1 MFAYDNAITERFPT
15 IRAGVVHAT
24 GLTNGP
30 SQPELLEE
38 YRAEQRAAAEKV
50 NSTAIADLPQVA
62 AWRRVFSEFG
72 AKPTRYRNAA
82 EALLRRLSKYGD
94 IPTISVLV
102 DIGNHVSIR
111 YAMPVAVFDLAN
123 IAGPTTVRFA
133 TGDELFAD
141 LGSSDTVHPNPGEVV
156 FVDGEGVVSARRWCW
171 RQSAASATST
181 TTACALIVVEGHHD
195 TADRDVGAAL
205 VDLVLLLASYQTQS
219 RTESWMVSPTNPCI
233 GTSGGAGKRERES
246 L

>member
-1 MFAYDNAITERFPT
+1 M
-15 IRAGVVHAT
+15 
-24 GLTNGP
+24 
-30 SQPELLEE
+30 
-38 YRAEQRAAAEKV
+38 
-50 NSTAIADLPQVA
+50 ADLPQVA

-156 FVDGEGVVSARRWCW
+156 FVDGGRRECPTLVLAPERRKRHQHDHGLCAHRRRRPPRHRRSRRRSGASRPRLAARLVSAPKPNRVVDGVADQPLHRNERWRREA
-171 RQSAASATST
+171 RKGESMNF
-181 TTACALIVVEGHHD
+181 VEYVPGPNE
-195 TADRDVGAAL
+195 
-205 VDLVLLLASYQTQS
+205 YS
-219 RTESWMVSPTNPCI
+219 R
-233 GTSGGAGKRERES
+233 
-246 L
+246 